1 MRTFKGTLRKQFYKD
16 FIRGALIVIVF
27 AAVFYMI
34 LRIINW

>member
-16 FIRGALIVIVF
+16 FLKGTLIVVVF

-34 LRIINW
+34 LRIITW